1 MARTS
6 TEEIIVVI
14 AQLSAM
20 DERAKTKVL
29 TWLDAHLDVV
39 KAEREAKQQVKQEK
53 MGGTA

>member
-1 MARTS
+1 MRT
-6 TEEIIVVI
+6 TTDQVIAVI

-39 KAEREAKQQVKQEK
+39 KAEREATQRMKREK
-53 MGGTA
+53 SGGTA

>member
-1 MARTS
+1 MRT
-6 TEEIIVVI
+6 TTNEMLAVV

-53 MGGTA
+53 SGGTV